1 MVDHKRPFNINY
13 IENPTQDKLKELS
26 LQCTPLAELTS
37 NGSVNKN
44 TRNKARMAKYT
55 YIVTDSNIS
64 DWSHQT
70 ISTKNAE
77 KYIMAQREYIESK
90 DFAIAIDGSIG
101 NSKNAVPITWIYSPE
116 GANIAGMQQVLSF
129 PPISGG
135 RPSAPHFRVF
145 YTPDFFC
152 EDLPGRQAI
161 LVDLDNWTTYIMGP
175 DYFGESKKAALR
187 MLCEYVYQEG
197 GIVLH
202 AGAKSVTTGNKEF
215 LFGVMGL
222 SGTGKTTTTFSKQGD
237 RTVPV
242 QDDMVALWPNAK
254 MSVTENGCFAK
265 TGGLNKE
272 AEPVLYSGANS
283 KDSWLENAFLESGE
297 PDFCKEVLTVDDVKR
312 YSYEL
317 SATGFSK
324 KNIDAI
330 VSGAI
335 SIEACLDGDGTVS
348 GFEFLRWT
356 GNGRVVIPL
365 DEIGES
371 KVTNLPDVE
380 FLGILNRDEGEMA
393 CTPAIVKFTS
403 PEQAAGYF
411 MLGETS
417 KTSAAGS
424 DRGKTR
430 SPFTQ
435 PFFPRNHSHQA
446 TRFVEICETMP
457 DVTMWMMNTGYVGS
471 SSRGADN
478 TLGFKVS
485 IEHSS
490 IILKHLLE
498 DDIVWRKDPDFGY
511 YTVDIYSELN
521 RQLLKGV
528 PREILCPRYLYEKT
542 GRQDIYTSWVNLMM
556 LERKAYL
563 KEFGVSKKIID
574 SVC

>member
-1 MVDHKRPFNINY
+1 MPSHKRPFDVRY
-13 IENPTQDKLKELS
+13 VENPTQNKLKKLA
-26 LQCTPLAELTS
+26 LKHTPLATVTLNNS
-37 NGSVNKN
+37 INKN

-55 YIVTDSNIS
+55 YIVTDTSAS

-70 ISTKNAE
+70 ITTVDAK
-77 KYIMAQREYIESK
+77 KYIDAQKEYIESK
-90 DFAIAIDGSIG
+90 EFAIVIDGSVG
-101 NSKNAVPITWIYSPE
+101 NSEKAVPITWIYSPE

-129 PPISGG
+129 PFECSKGS
-135 RPSAPHFRVF
+135 SAPHFRVF

-152 EDLPGRQAI
+152 DDLPGRQAI
-161 LVDLDNWTTYIMGP
+161 LVDLENWTTYIMGP

-187 MLCEYVYQEG
+187 MLCEFVYQEG
-197 GIVLH
+197 GLVLH
-202 AGAKSVTTGNKEF
+202 AGAKSVTSGDKEF

-237 RTVPV
+237 RTIPV
-242 QDDMVALWPNAK
+242 QDDMVALWPTAL

-265 TGGLNKE
+265 TGGLNVE
-272 AEPVLYSGANS
+272 SEPVLYAGANS
-283 KDSWLENAFLESGE
+283 ESSWLENSFLDSGK
-297 PDFCKEVLTVDDVKR
+297 PDFCKDLLTVNDVER
-312 YSYEL
+312 YAYEL
-317 SATGFSK
+317 SETGFSK

-330 VSGAI
+330 VSGVM
-335 SIEACLDGDGTVS
+335 SIDECLDNRQLER

-365 DEIGES
+365 NEIGES
-371 KVTNLPDVE
+371 KVTDLPHVE

-393 CTPAIVKFTS
+393 CTPAIVKFAS

-457 DVTMWMMNTGYVGS
+457 GVTMWMMNTGYVGS
-471 SSRGADN
+471 SAADAN
-478 TLGFKVS
+478 GNSGFKVS
-485 IEHSS
+485 IKHSS
-490 IILKHLLE
+490 TLLKHLL
-498 DDIVWRKDPDFGY
+498 DDNIAWRKDPDFGY
-511 YTVDIYSELN
+511 YVVDIYSDFN
-521 RQLLKGV
+521 RQLLSLV
-528 PREILCPRYLYEKT
+528 PKEILCPNYLYEST
-542 GRQDIYTSWVNLMM
+542 GRAETYRSWANLMR
-556 LERKAYL
+556 LERRAYL

>member
-1 MVDHKRPFNINY
+1 MPNHNRPFSVTY
-13 IENPTQDKLKELS
+13 IENPTQDNLKKLS
-26 LQCTPLAELTS
+26 LKHTPLATVTLNNS
-37 NGSVNKN
+37 INKN

-55 YIVTDSNIS
+55 YIVTDTHASE
-64 DWSHQT
+64 WSHQT
-70 ISTKNAE
+70 ISVKDAK
-77 KYIMAQREYIESK
+77 KYIDAQKEYIESQ

-101 NSKNAVPITWIYSPE
+101 NSDKAVPITWIYSPE
-116 GANIAGMQQVLSF
+116 GANIAGMQQILSF
-129 PPISGG
+129 PFECSKGS
-135 RPSAPHFRVF
+135 SAPHFRVF
-145 YTPDFFC
+145 YTPDFLC
-152 EDLPGRQAI
+152 DDLPGRQAI

-187 MLCEYVYQEG
+187 MLCEFVYQEG
-197 GIVLH
+197 GLVLH
-202 AGAKSVTTGNKEF
+202 AGAKSVTSGDNEF

-242 QDDMVALWPNAK
+242 QDDMVALWPSAT

-265 TGGLNKE
+265 TGGLNAE
-272 AEPVLYSGANS
+272 LEPVLYAGANAAS
-283 KDSWLENAFLESGE
+283 SWLENSFLNSGK
-297 PDFCKEVLTVDDVKR
+297 PDFCKELLTVEDVKR
-312 YSYEL
+312 YAYEL
-317 SATGFSK
+317 SETGFSE

-330 VSGAI
+330 ISGVI
-335 SIEACLDGDGTVS
+335 SIDECLNNGYTKP

-365 DEIGES
+365 NEIGES
-371 KVTNLPDVE
+371 KVSNLPIVK

-393 CTPAIVKFTS
+393 CTPAIVKFAS

-435 PFFPRNHSHQA
+435 PFFPRDHSHQA
-446 TRFVEICETMP
+446 TRFVEICKTMP
-457 DVTMWMMNTGYVGS
+457 GVTMWMMNTGYVGS
-471 SSRGADN
+471 SASEADGDI
-478 TLGFKVS
+478 GFKVS

-490 IILKHLLE
+490 TMLKYLL
-498 DDIVWRKDPDFGY
+498 DDNIVWRKDPDFGY
-511 YTVDIYSELN
+511 YIVDIYSDFNRHLLN
-521 RQLLKGV
+521 LV
-528 PREILCPRYLYEKT
+528 PKEVLCPRYLYEKT
-542 GRQDIYTSWVNLMM
+542 GRSETYRSWANLMR
-556 LERKAYL
+556 LTRKAYL
-563 KEFGVSKKIID
+563 KEFAVSKKIID